1 MTRAKMPWQVKE
13 AMKPRPSLRPV
24 RRDIFQRKCA
34 CGGMPGLS
42 GECEA
47 CRKQRS
53 QRRLTIGARND
64 PLEAE
69 ADQVAAQV
77 LDRQTYPSLGNI
89 PTRIQRLSGQPVGQT
104 NAAPRSV
111 DETVASQGRPLD
123 AMLRRDM
130 EQRFGHDFSR
140 VRVHS
145 DTAGAESARQ
155 VNARAYTVGSNIV

>member
-89 PTRIQRLSGQPVGQT
+89 PTRIQRLTGQPVGQT
-104 NAAPRSV
+104 DAASLSV
-111 DETVASQGRPLD
+111 DETVASPGRPLD
-123 AMLRRDM
+123 TTLRQDM
-130 EQRFGHDFSR
+130 ERRFGYDFSK
-140 VRVHS
+140 VRLHA
-145 DTAGAESARQ
+145 DLAAGQSARE
-155 VNARAYTVGSNIV
+155 VN